1 MLCETKHFLLGF
13 ASSSAIP
20 GGKEGLSLHLHH
32 KFETNPYTGKCSQ
45 STIVRM
51 GWMQKAQCW
60 LSALH
65 SCDQL
70 TVWFSSRQLTWA
82 TPRQKAV
89 PPQHHWTGGSESLTP
104 PPPFSKLEL
113 GVKLGGQSRKCLGKE
128 PQAAGGPS
136 SRTQQECWLQLSHLC
151 KYCSPQKVSL
161 LP

>member
-1 MLCETKHFLLGF
+1 MVQLLRGQTLLCETKHFLLGF

-104 PPPFSKLEL
+104 HPFFQA
-113 GVKLGGQSRKCLGKE
+113 GAGGEARGAEQKVPRKG
-128 PQAAGGPS
+128 AAGSRGPILTHTA
-136 SRTQQECWLQLSHLC
+136 RVLAAALT
-151 KYCSPQKVSL
+151 SL
-161 LP
+161 